1 MLPSIKAAACRR
13 NRTSIREPSPPYG
26 LTSIFISTLIA
37 LLVVRP
43 VAAETILNF
52 GIYVA
57 DKPTEV
63 VRQFRPILSSLEIAL
78 GKKLGDVVQI
88 RMQVAH
94 TYEKGIEDITTGRV
108 DFSRF
113 GPAAYVLA
121 KDANPGV
128 TLLAMESVKGGR
140 KFNGIICVPVD
151 SPIQEVAELSGKTF
165 AFGDERSTIGRYLSQ
180 LYLVQRGV
188 TASKLKKFAYLGRH
202 DRVGTAVGAK
212 EFDAGALKEST
223 FKKLVAKG
231 VKIREIARFPNVTK
245 PWIARNGLPNDI
257 FDALRTVLLEMNDPV
272 ALKALKKDGF
282 LQAREFDYE
291 VTREAIETN
300 SAFFQ

>member
-1 MLPSIKAAACRR
+1 MLPSIKADACRR
-13 NRTSIREPSPPYG
+13 NPSSIRKPNFPFG
-26 LTSIFISTLIA
+26 LTSILSSTLLA
-37 LLVVRP
+37 LLLVRP
-43 VAAETILNF
+43 AAAEIILNF
-52 GIYVA
+52 GVYTA

-63 VRQFRPILSSLEIAL
+63 VRQFRPFLSSLEIAL
-78 GKKLGDVVQI
+78 GEKLSDVVQI

-94 TYEKGIEDITTGRV
+94 SYNKGIEDLTTSRV

-113 GPAAYVLA
+113 GPASYVLA
-121 KDANPGV
+121 KEANPGI

-140 KFNGIICVPVD
+140 TFNGIICVPVD

-180 LYLVQRGV
+180 LYLAQRGV

-223 FKKLVAKG
+223 YKKLVAKG

-245 PWIARNGLPNDI
+245 PWIARNGLPDDI
-257 FDALRTVLLEMNDPV
+257 FDALRSVLLEMNEPA

-282 LQAREFDYE
+282 LQARYFDYA
-291 VTREAIETN
+291 VIREAIKKN
-300 SAFFQ
+300 SIFFQ